1 MSVLGSFL
9 SSWGGMPNG
18 IVGAV
23 FPALAEILLREDD
36 VDILTV
42 QIPYCPL
49 LSVQPVPCKLVL
61 FPFRVDILEW
71 TTITQFI
78 DLPRISRNLT
88 MVVFSQDG
96 GNVRKSVD
104 GKSGLEV
111 LMLLIERGLN
121 PALDESQRILSGPL
135 IADLIQKVT
144 VPYIPEPANSY
155 SEAWKVCSCTC
166 LRTGFE

>member
-49 LSVQPVPCKLVL
+49 SLAGY
-61 FPFRVDILEW
+61 
-71 TTITQFI
+71 
-78 DLPRISRNLT
+78 
-88 MVVFSQDG
+88 SQC
-96 GNVRKSVD
+96 
-104 GKSGLEV
+104 L
-111 LMLLIERGLN
+111 
-121 PALDESQRILSGPL
+121 
-135 IADLIQKVT
+135 
-144 VPYIPEPANSY
+144 AN
-155 SEAWKVCSCTC
+155 
-166 LRTGFE
+166 